1 MAKKK
6 LVIWCGLIPD
16 IYGYGITVFETTE
29 ELAKKSLKKH
39 FLVAKK
45 SFNGEYSFPK
55 AMEWFGG
62 RVFPIEMDKYY
73 DDGLRE

>member
-1 MAKKK
+1 MKKQK
-6 LVIWCGLIPD
+6 FWCGLIPD
-16 IYGYGITVFETTE
+16 IYGYGIVVFETTE

-45 SFNGEYSFPK
+45 ANHGEYSFPK

-62 RVFPIEMDKYY
+62 RVFEVEMDKCY
-73 DDGLRE
+73 DDGIR

>member
-6 LVIWCGLIPD
+6 LIIWCGLIPD

-29 ELAKKSLKKH
+29 DLAKKSLKKH
-39 FLVAKK
+39 FHVAKK
-45 SFNGEYSFPK
+45 ANDGEYSFPK

-62 RVFPIEMDKYY
+62 RVFEVEMDKCY
-73 DDGLRE
+73 DDGIR